1 MPETTKENCSVRS
14 KRLLIILKHSAEQ
27 DILCFFKVKE
37 QQVNKKNDRQLCADP
52 LKISRIMHIKF
63 IATVI
68 VLGVVRNE
76 GHASLFFLLG
86 LRINSAGYTNV
97 LGNVHH
103 HIGLKQLKD
112 CQQNIFMVTLPPSFD
127 LKSVWNVVVR
137 DLIDI
142 LTI

>member
-1 MPETTKENCSVRS
+1 
-14 KRLLIILKHSAEQ
+14 
-27 DILCFFKVKE
+27 
-37 QQVNKKNDRQLCADP
+37 
-52 LKISRIMHIKF
+52 MHIKF

-112 CQQNIFMVTLPPSFD
+112 C
-127 LKSVWNVVVR
+127 
-137 DLIDI
+137 
-142 LTI
+142 